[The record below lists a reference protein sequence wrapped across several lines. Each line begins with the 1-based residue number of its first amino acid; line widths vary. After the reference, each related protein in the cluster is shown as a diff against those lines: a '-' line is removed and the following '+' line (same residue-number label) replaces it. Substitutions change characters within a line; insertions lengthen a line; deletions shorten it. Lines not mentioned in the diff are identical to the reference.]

1 MQPTS
6 SAATRRRGGC
16 ADHANGGDSNAARW
30 RRRSGR
36 VASDPQHRRQWLSQE
51 LWGTPMTESTGP
63 LQSWTACGGRHSRCG
78 SGSAFRRKL
87 APESA
92 AASRTG
98 AACPS
103 THRKGR
109 VECVPDCPRRPRA
122 GDSEFQLAGSQHQ
135 RMDVRPSFGSGGYT
149 CTDAEA
155 ATPTPSPSAGLLA
168 PRTRA
173 SSGPSLPLAF
183 RGMDVGRAASGT

>member
-1 MQPTS
+1 MQATS
-6 SAATRRRGGC
+6 SAATRRRGGS

-36 VASDPQHRRQWLSQE
+36 VASYPQHRRQWLSQE
-51 LWGTPMTESTGP
+51 LWGTPLTESTGP
-63 LQSWTACGGRHSRCG
+63 LQSWTGGGGRHSRCG

-92 AASRTG
+92 AASRIG
-98 AACPS
+98 PACPS
-103 THRKGR
+103 TNRKAS

-122 GDSEFQLAGSQHQ
+122 DDSGFQLAGSQHQ
-135 RMDVRPSFGSGGYT
+135 RMDVRLSVGSGGHT

-155 ATPTPSPSAGLLA
+155 ATPTPGPSAGLLA
-168 PRTRA
+168 PRMHA